1 VCSARRAEIHFV
13 FGRSLVTRGI
23 IFLLFILN
31 IGSCWAQRRLSLA
44 DAVAQALQSRASLKA
59 ENEKVSA
66 AEGLRRQAGIIPN
79 PEFQFQNENLRP
91 GQTYGRDVDTLA
103 MINQPL
109 DILGKR
115 KGRIEFADQRVVR
128 TEAEYSLARWQVVQR
143 VKLAYW
149 AAFGSQEIQKVLE
162 TTLANFQKIVDYHAA
177 QLSTGA
183 IAEQDLL
190 RVRLEAERLKISADL
205 ALIDANRARM
215 QLLKEMGATDFP
227 GLTLTESLVPPSD
240 LTPLGLE
247 QIFARRSEIKV
258 ARAALEEAE
267 ANARLQDVAARPDLN
282 VTYGYKRTQLPD
294 TTTGVNT
301 AIVAVRITLPT
312 TDKSQGNRMA
322 AAAEVRL
329 QRELLTAAQT
339 EIRAEYETAL
349 QEYESRRYEFLE
361 ALQPLRE
368 HAASI
373 ASIAAAAYAEGG
385 TDLLRLLDAERSRL
399 DAELAWT
406 QGMVE
411 YRQSIAKLEAAEGV
425 EQ

>member
-1 VCSARRAEIHFV
+1 MRKEITLALVV
-13 FGRSLVTRGI
+13 FNTAP
-23 IFLLFILN
+23 
-31 IGSCWAQRRLSLA
+31 CWAQRQLSLA
-44 DAVAQALQSRASLKA
+44 EAVGQALQSRASLKA
-59 ENEKVSA
+59 ENERVIA
-66 AEGLRRQAGIIPN
+66 AEGLRRQAAAIPN

-91 GQTYGRDVDTLA
+91 GQTYTRDVDTLA

-115 KGRIEFADQRVVR
+115 KGRIALADQAIAR
-128 TEAEYSLARWQVVQR
+128 TEAEYGLARWQVVQR

-149 AAFGSQEIQKVLE
+149 TALGSQEIQKVLQ
-162 TTLANFQKIVDYHAA
+162 TTLSNFQKIVDYHAA
-177 QLSTGA
+177 QLSVGA

-205 ALIDANRARM
+205 ALIEVNRSRM

-227 GLTLTESLVPPSD
+227 NLTLTESLAPSSD
-240 LTPLGLE
+240 LVPLGLE
-247 QIFARRSEIKV
+247 QVFAQRSEVKV
-258 ARAALEEAE
+258 ARTALEQAE
-267 ANARLQDVAARPDLN
+267 ANARLQDVSARPDLN

-301 AIVAVRITLPT
+301 AIIAVRITLPT
-312 TDKSQGNRMA
+312 TDKNQGNRIA
-322 AAAEVRL
+322 AAAEVR
-329 QRELLTAAQT
+329 RRCELLAAVQT
-339 EIRAEYETAL
+339 DIRAEYEDAL
-349 QEYESRRYEFLE
+349 QEYQSRRFEFLD

-385 TDLLRLLDAERSRL
+385 TDLLRLLDAERARL
-399 DAELAWT
+399 EAELAWT

-411 YRQSIAKLEAAEGV
+411 YRQSIVKLEAAEGV
-425 EQ
+425 DR